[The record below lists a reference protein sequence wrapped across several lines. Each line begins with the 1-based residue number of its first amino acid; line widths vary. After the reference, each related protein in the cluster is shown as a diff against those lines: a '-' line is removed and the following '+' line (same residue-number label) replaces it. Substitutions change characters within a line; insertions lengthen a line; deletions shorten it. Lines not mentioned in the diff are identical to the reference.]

1 MSACIVTAEVFDAFL
16 KCESKAYFKSS
27 EQIGDSVTS
36 SGNVHFEWHLR

>member
-27 EQIGDSVTS
+27 GQIERSFRVAS
-36 SGNVHFEWHLR
+36 PLRIDM